1 MKVVRKAKPEFYS
14 LSASF
19 LADRRQ
25 YAARLLADG
34 KHPAA
39 VAREVGVHRNVAAQ
53 WKRRLDAGESLG
65 ATPKTG
71 RPGRVSKAQIAELI
85 EGGAKK
91 PKALSEAGLERY
103 GVRYSVDYCGVLLR
117 GWRQATP
124 APQSA
129 PAPAERGE

>member
-1 MKVVRKAKPEFYS
+1 MKSVRKAKPEFYS
-14 LSASF
+14 LSAAF

-25 YAARLLADG
+25 YGASLLAAG
-34 KHPAA
+34 KHPAE

-85 EGGAKK
+85 EGGATK
-91 PKALSEAGLERY
+91 PKLLVAALERY

-117 GWRQATP
+117 GWRHGRESLT
-124 APQSA
+124 
-129 PAPAERGE
+129 ERIRAVQ